1 MDKIAKYNVAFTG
14 LKNGKHDF
22 VFDIG
27 QEFFDLFESEN
38 EFTGANIVASVSLGK
53 HSSFMKFEIKI
64 EGSVI
69 LVCDISGSEY
79 FQHISGGTNVIV
91 KFGERY
97 DDTDGEMITIS
108 RNQSEFNV
116 AKLIFEVV
124 VLSIPMKRLSPDLT
138 DENFKIL
145 NDFTPKIDEGY
156 LDDFHKNSNDD
167 LDPRWSMLRKL
178 KK

>member
-1 MDKIAKYNVAFTG
+1 MDKIAKYDVAFTG
-14 LKNGKHDF
+14 LKNGKHYF

-38 EFTGANIVASVSLGK
+38 EFTGANIVASVSLDK

-79 FQHISGGTNVIV
+79 VQHISGGTDVIV

-145 NDFTPKIDEGY
+145 NDFTPKIDEDY
-156 LDDFHKNSNDD
+156 LDDFHENSNDD
-167 LDPRWSMLRKL
+167 LDL
-178 KK
+178 